1 MGKVT
6 VKAKIRNFLDE
17 GMAQKGIIPPEEIR
31 ETEVEGLVDSG
42 ATLLTLP
49 EEMVE
54 KLGLTLGREIEVTY
68 ADNRTEKR
76 RVAFGVKVEILGR
89 EALTHVV
96 VEKPGAKVLIGQ
108 IILEALDLIID
119 PKRGI
124 LTPRPGHEDMPLIE
138 LL

>member
-31 ETEVEGLVDSG
+31 ETEVEGLVDFG

-54 KLGLTLGREIEVTY
+54 KLGLTLGREIEVSYT
-68 ADNRTEKR
+68 
-76 RVAFGVKVEILGR
+76 VKSS
-89 EALTHVV
+89 
-96 VEKPGAKVLIGQ
+96 
-108 IILEALDLIID
+108 
-119 PKRGI
+119 
-124 LTPRPGHEDMPLIE
+124 
-138 LL
+138 

>member
-17 GMAQKGIIPPEEIR
+17 GMAQKGIIPPDEIR
-31 ETEVEGLVDSG
+31 EIEVEGLVDSG

-54 KLGLTLGREIEVTY
+54 KLGLTLGREIEVSY

-96 VEKPGAKVLIGQ
+96 VERPGTKVLIGQ